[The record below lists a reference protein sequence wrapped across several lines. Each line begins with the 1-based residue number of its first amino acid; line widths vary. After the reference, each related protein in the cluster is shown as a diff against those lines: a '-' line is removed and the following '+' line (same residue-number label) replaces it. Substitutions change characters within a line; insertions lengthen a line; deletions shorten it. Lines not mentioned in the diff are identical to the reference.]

1 MAMMKILLILLMLG
15 ILMPEGTAFACSIL
29 NQEKV
34 QVGSRKGI
42 KGICSNNKLPITCI
56 YLEGTGIQCDGPSG
70 GYTGYDLD
78 SLIFSACGCS
88 LEEEKEKQMQKEL
101 LQ

>member
-1 MAMMKILLILLMLG
+1 MRILQVLCISG
-15 ILMPEGTAFACSIL
+15 ILFFQGTAFACSIL

-34 QVGSRKGI
+34 QIGSRKGI

-78 SLIFSACGCS
+78 NLIFSACGCS
-88 LEEEKEKQMQKEL
+88 LEEEKERLMKKEL
-101 LQ
+101 LH

>member
-1 MAMMKILLILLMLG
+1 MRKMVISLILTMPATAALASAECG
-15 ILMPEGTAFACSIL
+15 IANRG
-29 NQEKV
+29 KV
-34 QVGSRKGI
+34 EIGSRSGI

-56 YLEGTGIQCDGPSG
+56 YRESEGITCDGPSG

-88 LEEEKEKQMQKEL
+88 VEYEKELQLKKEL
-101 LQ
+101 EAK

>member
-1 MAMMKILLILLMLG
+1 MKILLIFMIAG
-15 ILMPEGTAFACSIL
+15 ILMSEGTAYACSIL

-34 QVGSRKGI
+34 QVGSRQGI
-42 KGICSNNKLPITCI
+42 NGICSNNELPITCV
-56 YLEGTGIQCDGPSG
+56 YLEGTGIRCDGPSG

-78 SLIFSACGCS
+78 SLIFSACGCT
-88 LEEEKEKQMQKEL
+88 LEEEKGQQLQKEL